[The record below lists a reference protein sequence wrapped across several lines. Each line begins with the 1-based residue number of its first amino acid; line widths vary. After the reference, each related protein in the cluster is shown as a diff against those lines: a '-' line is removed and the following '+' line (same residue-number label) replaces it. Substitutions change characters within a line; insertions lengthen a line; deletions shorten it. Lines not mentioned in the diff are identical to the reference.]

1 MRAMV
6 LNRYGHPLELEHRAE
21 RTPGPG
27 EVLLEVEA
35 AALCGSDVHAA
46 RGGYERPGGRFAGLA
61 PPLVLGHQ
69 IAGRVVEQGRGH
81 AVARS
86 DRCLVYCYLY
96 CGRCRRCLNG
106 RQNVCQ
112 TVSERIGFEV
122 EGGFAEYVTV
132 PERNLFPAPAAL
144 DAVHASVLPDAVAT
158 SYHAVIRAD
167 VRPGERVAV
176 LGVGAL
182 GLYAVRIAAL
192 RGAHVVAAD
201 RVDDERLAWARRF
214 GAANA
219 LAFEAGISPEPA
231 VLRRLKE
238 GLGGEADAVLDFVGA
253 GETLAAV
260 PLIARRGARA
270 VLVGVTAQG
279 RIPLAGFAE
288 KGIELRTSLA
298 STPAD
303 LLDVI
308 ALADEGL
315 VEPLVDERL
324 ALGEL
329 NVGLDRLARGEV
341 VGRLVAL
348 PHGDA

>member
-1 MRAMV
+1 M
-6 LNRYGHPLELEHRAE
+6 
-21 RTPGPG
+21 
-27 EVLLEVEA
+27 
-35 AALCGSDVHAA
+35 
-46 RGGYERPGGRFAGLA
+46 
-61 PPLVLGHQ
+61 
-69 IAGRVVEQGRGH
+69 
-81 AVARS
+81 
-86 DRCLVYCYLY
+86 
-96 CGRCRRCLNG
+96 
-106 RQNVCQ
+106 
-112 TVSERIGFEV
+112 
-122 EGGFAEYVTV
+122 
-132 PERNLFPAPAAL
+132 
-144 DAVHASVLPDAVAT
+144 
-158 SYHAVIRAD
+158 
-167 VRPGERVAV
+167 
-176 LGVGAL
+176 
-182 GLYAVRIAAL
+182 
-192 RGAHVVAAD
+192 
-201 RVDDERLAWARRF
+201 
-214 GAANA
+214 
-219 LAFEAGISPEPA
+219 
-231 VLRRLKE
+231 
-238 GLGGEADAVLDFVGA
+238 LDFVGA